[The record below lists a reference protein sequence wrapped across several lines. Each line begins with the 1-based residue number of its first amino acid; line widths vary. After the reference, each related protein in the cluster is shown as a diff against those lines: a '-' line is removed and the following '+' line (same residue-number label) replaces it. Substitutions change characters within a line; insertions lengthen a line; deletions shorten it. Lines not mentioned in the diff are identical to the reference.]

1 MTDPGGIFG
10 KMVTYEKMF
19 DFRYARYFGS
29 LLQTLYIQYA
39 KHVKEYRDQNL
50 YINYCPPGRELKPE
64 DNMMTNLRT
73 NDHVLRSRYTDVD
86 CKPAITALSDEKF
99 FRHLSSCR

>member
-1 MTDPGGIFG
+1 
-10 KMVTYEKMF
+10 MF
-19 DFRYARYFGS
+19 DFRYSRYFGS